1 MKILGLQE
9 RTAIGR
15 MTAVVVVII
24 LLVVV
29 GVSAYYLSTT
39 TPPPP
44 NHTTSSTTG
53 ALAPGTLSI
62 TFANVPKADP
72 AVGSDEAGSAALAN
86 AYDTLVFPTS
96 AGTLQHD
103 LATNW
108 QVSSDGLTYTFTI
121 RQGVKFHNG
130 DTLSASDVVF
140 SMNRL
145 TTIGQGYSY
154 LFSPYIASI
163 TAPDSS
169 TVVINLK
176 QPFGPFLTALVRLYV
191 LDQKQVEAN
200 EVATGTQYGSNK
212 DYGTAWLLTHDA
224 GSGAYT
230 ISAANLESSMT
241 FSAFTGY
248 WNGTQA
254 NQPSTVV
261 MLGSTSSTQ
270 ALFTSHQIQIT
281 DQWQPYSTIV
291 ALAQGNGAK
300 LATIP
305 TVNEMYLM
313 LNTKQAPTD
322 DIYVREAMSQALNY
336 SAIVNNIFQG
346 SKPSAGP
353 VPTSLPGHSSSIPTS
368 AQNLALAKQTIAKSK
383 YAGQLG
389 NYPVKYFW
397 VSEVPAEQKLA
408 LQFAADMQ
416 QIGITVQVL
425 QQPWLTVVADLAK
438 QSSAPNVVSIEDGA
452 SYFEAGSVLQ
462 SRYTSASV
470 GTWEQNE
477 WLQNSTLDHLVSS
490 ALSTLDQTARFQAYA
505 SVQTQ
510 IYNQFPT
517 IYAFDVYE
525 ARAYYPTVVKWYAAD
540 GHPIPLLGYDFYF
553 RDFQFFPSQISA
565 LG

>member
-1 MKILGLQE
+1 MKILGLHE

-15 MTAVVVVII
+15 TTAVVVIII
-24 LLVVV
+24 LLAVV

-39 TPPPP
+39 STPPA
-44 NHTTSSTTG
+44 HTTSSTTG
-53 ALAPGTLSI
+53 ALASGTLSI

-86 AYDTLVFPTS
+86 VYDTLVFPTS

-130 DTLSASDVVF
+130 DTLSASDVAF

-154 LFSPYIASI
+154 LFAPYIASI

-169 TVVINLK
+169 TVVIKLK

-200 EVATGTQYGSNK
+200 EVATGTQYGTNK
-212 DYGTAWLLTHDA
+212 DYGSAWLLTHDA
-224 GSGAYT
+224 GSGPYS

-248 WNGTQA
+248 WNGTQP
-254 NQPSTVV
+254 NQPSTVQ

-291 ALAQGNGAK
+291 ALAQGTGAK

-313 LNTKQAPTD
+313 LNTKAAPTD
-322 DIYVREAMSQALNY
+322 DVYVRQAMSQALNY

-353 VPTSLPGHSSSIPTS
+353 VPTSLPGHNSNIPAS

-383 YAGQLG
+383 YAGHLG
-389 NYPVKYFW
+389 DYPVKYFW

-408 LQFAADMQ
+408 LQFASDMQ

-438 QSSAPNVVSIEDGA
+438 QASAPNVVSIEDGA

-477 WLQNSTLDHLVSS
+477 WLQNSTLDNLVSS
-490 ALSTLDQTARFQAYA
+490 ALSTLDQTARFQSYA
-505 SVQTQ
+505 GVQTQ
-510 IYNQFPT
+510 IYNQYPT

-525 ARAYYPTVVKWYAAD
+525 ARAYYPSVVNWYAAN

-553 RDFQFFPSQISA
+553 RDFQFFPSQLSA

>member
-1 MKILGLQE
+1 MKILGLHE

-15 MTAVVVVII
+15 MTAVVVII
-24 LLVVV
+24 VLLVVV
-29 GVSAYYLSTT
+29 GGSAYYLSTIS
-39 TPPPP
+39 TPA
-44 NHTTSSTTG
+44 HTTSSTTG
-53 ALAPGTLSI
+53 ALASGTLSI

-130 DTLSASDVVF
+130 DSLSASDVVF

-200 EVATGTQYGSNK
+200 EVATGTQYGNNK
-212 DYGTAWLLTHDA
+212 DYGSAWLLTHDA
-224 GSGAYT
+224 GSGAYS

-248 WNGTQA
+248 WNGTQP
-254 NQPSTVV
+254 NQPSTVQ

-313 LNTKQAPTD
+313 LNTKAAPTD
-322 DIYVREAMSQALNY
+322 DVYVRQAMSQALNY

-346 SKPSAGP
+346 SKPSSGP
-353 VPTSLPGHSSSIPTS
+353 VPTSLPGHNSNIPVS

-383 YAGQLG
+383 YASHLG
-389 NYPVKYFW
+389 DYPVKYFW

-408 LQFAADMQ
+408 LQFASDMQ

-438 QSSAPNVVSIEDGA
+438 QASAPNVVSIEDGA

-490 ALSTLDQTARFQAYA
+490 ALSTLDQAARFQAYA
-505 SVQTQ
+505 GVQTQ
-510 IYNQFPT
+510 IYNQYPT

-525 ARAYYPTVVKWYAAD
+525 ARAYYPTVVNWYAAN

-553 RDFQFFPSQISA
+553 RDFQFFPSQLSA